1 MSVCDSIL
9 ALNPYQGGKPI
20 SELQRELGLDH
31 VVKLASNENPLGVG
45 PKALEAM
52 QQAITEIDRYPD
64 GNGFELKAA
73 LSEHFSVSSDR
84 ITLGNGSNDI
94 LELIAR
100 AYVCAQTDEV
110 VFSQY
115 AFVVYPL
122 VTQALGATAVVTPAK
137 EFGHDLDAMLAAIT
151 DNTKVV
157 FIANPN
163 NPTGTLLEDQAI
175 FEFLEQVPSSVIVV
189 LDQAYVEYLEGED
202 LALTWL
208 ETFDNLVV
216 TRTFSKAYGLAG
228 LRVGY
233 ALSSTQ
239 VADYLNRIRQPF
251 NVNHVAQS
259 AAVAA
264 LNDEAFLARSIMAN
278 QNGLAQLSKGF
289 DRLGLSYIKSSANFI
304 SVKVSDAGDMY
315 QQLLKKGFIVRP
327 VEMPNYLRVS
337 VGTQHENEDFLEAL
351 ESLLWLSDFVL
362 LAWAWLAVHLPKVWK
377 RQVKLKPLSVM
388 VDAK

>member
-20 SELQRELGLDH
+20 SELQRELGLEH

-45 PKALEAM
+45 PKALAAM
-52 QQAITEIDRYPD
+52 QNAITEIDRYPD

-73 LSEHFSVSSDR
+73 LSEHFSIGSDR

-100 AYVCAQTDEV
+100 AYVCAKTDEV

-137 EFGHDLDAMLAAIT
+137 DFGHDLDAMLAAIT

-163 NPTGTLLEDQAI
+163 NPTGTLLDDQTI
-175 FEFLEQVPSSVIVV
+175 FEFLQQVPSSVIVV
-189 LDQAYVEYLEGED
+189 LDQAYVEYLDGED
-202 LALTWL
+202 LALAWL
-208 ETFDNLVV
+208 AQFDNLVV

-233 ALSSTQ
+233 ALSNTQ

-304 SVKVSDAGDMY
+304 SVKVSDAADMY

-337 VGTQHENEDFLEAL
+337 VGTQHENEDFLDAL
-351 ESLLWLSDFVL
+351 ESLL
-362 LAWAWLAVHLPKVWK
+362 
-377 RQVKLKPLSVM
+377 
-388 VDAK
+388 